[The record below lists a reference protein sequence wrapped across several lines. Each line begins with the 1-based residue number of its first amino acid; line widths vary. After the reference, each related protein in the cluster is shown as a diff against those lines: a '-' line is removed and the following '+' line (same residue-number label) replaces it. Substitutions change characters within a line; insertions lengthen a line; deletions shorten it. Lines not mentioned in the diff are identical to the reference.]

1 MFFWLM
7 PAAGFAASPDDFYQ
21 RLLQRGMT
29 HFAAASYG
37 PAYTELHLAAFGMI
51 DNIDEFETAQS
62 YACVAA
68 HRLGRDSDTRDSLM
82 RIVSA
87 EKLKP
92 RYRSIKLPDDLRA
105 EVDGVAAT
113 LLTQEEATLLGVTAA
128 TKAAVVVP
136 TPTTRP
142 NVAVT
147 APPESS
153 DAAPPAKD
161 ATTPAPRQDD
171 RKPPQR

>member
-1 MFFWLM
+1 M
-7 PAAGFAASPDDFYQ
+7 PAAGFAATADDFYE

-29 HFAAASYG
+29 HFAAAGYAS
-37 PAYTELHLAAFGMI
+37 AYTELRIAAFGMV
-51 DNIDEFETAQS
+51 DNIDDFEIAES

-68 HRLGRDSDTRDSLM
+68 HRLGRDSDARDSLI

-92 RYRSIKLPDDLRA
+92 RYRSIKLADDVRA
-105 EVDGVAAT
+105 DVDSVAAN
-113 LLTQEEATLLGVTAA
+113 LLVQEEATLLGVTVA

-136 TPTTRP
+136 TPSTRP

-147 APPESS
+147 APREGADAGPPPS
-153 DAAPPAKD
+153 DAPVPA
-161 ATTPAPRQDD
+161 AGPSD